1 MEAPPRRTTARLF
14 PTLVLWAVAGTVGLS
29 LLAWAWQSPIPTA
42 RGQIA
47 IQGQTMGTTYTVRLH
62 GVPANLDASQLKRQI
77 DQRLEDV
84 NRMMSTYLPESE
96 VSRFTS
102 HPVDQWFEISTQTA
116 QVVQQALELSR
127 LSDGYYDIT
136 VAPLVNLW
144 GFGPDGQIEK
154 QPSEEQIA
162 LAKKKV
168 GFQHLEV
175 QPSSP
180 AIRKTLP
187 GLAIDLSSIA
197 KGYGVDQVAEL
208 LHQLKVKN
216 YFVEIGGEVRVLG
229 KNPLGVPWRIGIEA
243 PLEDVRQAS
252 IVLPMTG
259 GSVATSGDYRNFFED
274 MDGQRYS
281 HTIDPHTAQPVQSTL
296 ASVTVIADQCSLADG
311 RATTIMALGS
321 RRGIELA
328 EKERWP
334 VLLMDRAGRSFRW
347 SWSRDFRERF
357 PELIERLQKEN
368 ANAVDDSAMT
378 NATRFWQT
386 VGAMIP

>member
-1 MEAPPRRTTARLF
+1 MEHPSSRSTASPF
-14 PTLVLWAVAGTVGLS
+14 PTLVLWVVAGFVGLWM
-29 LLAWAWQSPIPTA
+29 LARAWQAPISTPQ
-42 RGQIA
+42 GQIA

-62 GVPANLDASQLKRQI
+62 AAPANLDANQLKRQI
-77 DQRLEDV
+77 DQRLEDI

-116 QVVQQALELSR
+116 KVVQQALELSR
-127 LSDGYYDIT
+127 LSGGYYDIT

-144 GFGPDGQIEK
+144 GFGPEGQIEK
-154 QPSEEQIA
+154 RPSEEQIA

-168 GFQHLEV
+168 GFQYLEV
-175 QPSSP
+175 EPSTP

-208 LHQLKVKN
+208 LDQLKVKD

-229 KNPLGVPWRIGIEA
+229 RNPSGVPWRIGIEA
-243 PLEDVRQAS
+243 PLEDIRQAS
-252 IVLPMTG
+252 IVLPMAG

-274 MDGQRYS
+274 STGHRYS

-321 RRGIELA
+321 RRGMELA
-328 EKERWP
+328 EKEGWA
-334 VLLMDRAGRSFRW
+334 VLLMDRVGKSFRW
-347 SWSRDFRERF
+347 SWSFSFQERF
-357 PELIERLQKEN
+357 PELIERLQNEN
-368 ANAVDDSAMT
+368 ANALADKATMVS
-378 NATRFWQT
+378 TRFRHLA
-386 VGAMIP
+386 GAVSQ

>member
-1 MEAPPRRTTARLF
+1 MEHPSSRSTASPF
-14 PTLVLWAVAGTVGLS
+14 PTLVLWVVAGFVGLWM
-29 LLAWAWQSPIPTA
+29 LARAWQAPISTPQ
-42 RGQIA
+42 GQIA

-62 GVPANLDASQLKRQI
+62 AAPANLDANQLKRQI

-116 QVVQQALELSR
+116 KVVQQALELSR
-127 LSDGYYDIT
+127 LSGGYYDIT

-144 GFGPDGQIEK
+144 GFGPEGQIEK
-154 QPSEEQIA
+154 RPSEEQIA

-168 GFQHLEV
+168 GFQYLEV
-175 QPSSP
+175 EPSTP

-208 LHQLKVKN
+208 LDQLKVKD

-229 KNPLGVPWRIGIEA
+229 RNPSGVPWRIGIEA
-243 PLEDVRQAS
+243 PLEDIRQAS
-252 IVLPMTG
+252 IVLPMAG

-274 MDGQRYS
+274 STGHRYS

-321 RRGIELA
+321 RRGMELA
-328 EKERWP
+328 EKEGWA
-334 VLLMDRAGRSFRW
+334 VLLMDRVGKSFRW
-347 SWSRDFRERF
+347 SWSFSFQERF
-357 PELIERLQKEN
+357 PELIERLQNEN
-368 ANAVDDSAMT
+368 ANALADKATMVS
-378 NATRFWQT
+378 TRFRHLA
-386 VGAMIP
+386 GAVSQ

>member
-1 MEAPPRRTTARLF
+1 MEHPSSRSTASPF
-14 PTLVLWAVAGTVGLS
+14 PTLVLWVVAGFVGLWM
-29 LLAWAWQSPIPTA
+29 LARAWQAPISTPQ
-42 RGQIA
+42 GQIA

-62 GVPANLDASQLKRQI
+62 AAPANLDANQLKRQI
-77 DQRLEDV
+77 DQRLEDI

-116 QVVQQALELSR
+116 KVVQQALELSR
-127 LSDGYYDIT
+127 LSGGYYDIT

-144 GFGPDGQIEK
+144 GFGPEGQIEK
-154 QPSEEQIA
+154 RPSEEQIA

-168 GFQHLEV
+168 GFQYLEV
-175 QPSSP
+175 EPSTP

-208 LHQLKVKN
+208 LDQLKVKD

-229 KNPLGVPWRIGIEA
+229 RNPSGVPWRIGIEA
-243 PLEDVRQAS
+243 PLEDIRQAS
-252 IVLPMTG
+252 IVLPMAG

-274 MDGQRYS
+274 STGHRYS

-321 RRGIELA
+321 RRGMELA
-328 EKERWP
+328 ETDGWA
-334 VLLMDRAGRSFRW
+334 VLLMDRVGKSFRW
-347 SWSRDFRERF
+347 SWSFSFQERF
-357 PELIERLQKEN
+357 PELIERLQNEN
-368 ANAVDDSAMT
+368 ANALADKATMVS
-378 NATRFWQT
+378 TRFRHLA
-386 VGAMIP
+386 GAVSQ